1 MKKKVLSVLMVF
13 MMCLGLAG
21 CGGGSN
27 SASDDIS
34 GKVSLNGST
43 SMEKFV
49 NALSEGIKEKYPNLQ
64 LEAQFTGSGAGLEA
78 VASKTTD
85 IGDSSRALTDEEKA
99 KGVIASS
106 AGNHAQGVALGAK
119 MTGIKSTI
127 VMPETA
133 PLAKVTATKSYGAE
147 VVLNGAVY
155 DDAYAKAVEIQKETG
170 ATFLHPFDDEYVIAG
185 QGTIGLEI
193 FKQLDGNVDTILCPI
208 GGGGIISGV
217 AVAAKGLNPNVKII
231 GVQTSNIPSMK
242 VSKENGKVT
251 TAFNGATIADGIAV
265 KTPGSLTFDII
276 NELVD
281 EIITVS
287 EEEIAQGILFLME
300 HQKVVAE
307 GAGAVTTAALLSGKY
322 KPQKDENVVCV
333 ISGGNVDVNTLY
345 RVIGVGL
352 ASQGRRYS
360 FSATMTDKP
369 GGFLELISIIS
380 KSNANILSA
389 NQTRLSSGGVIGKQV
404 AEFIL
409 ETFDHEHIAKLKAE
423 MNAAG
428 FEIQDL

>member
-1 MKKKVLSVLMVF
+1 MQEMLKVNLEDVKKAEKVLEYIVKETPLQESKEL
-13 MMCLGLAG
+13 
-21 CGGGSN
+21 
-27 SASDDIS
+27 SA
-34 GKVSLNGST
+34 KLNANVYYKC
-43 SMEKFV
+43 E
-49 NALSEGIKEKYPNLQ
+49 NLQ
-64 LEAQFTGSGAGLEA
+64 KTGSFKIRGACNKIA
-78 VASKTTD
+78 N
-85 IGDSSRALTDEEKA
+85 LTDEEKA

-119 MTGIKSTI
+119 MTGIKATI

-193 FKQLDGNVDTILCPI
+193 FKQLNENVDTILCPI
-208 GGGGIISGV
+208 GGGGIIAGI

-231 GVQTSNIPSMK
+231 GIQTDNIPSMK

-322 KPQKDENVVCV
+322 QPKQDENVVCV

-409 ETFDHEHIAKLKAE
+409 ETFDHEHIAKLKAD

>member
-1 MKKKVLSVLMVF
+1 MQEMLKVNLEDVKKAEKVLESIVKETPLQESKE
-13 MMCLGLAG
+13 L
-21 CGGGSN
+21 
-27 SASDDIS
+27 SA
-34 GKVSLNGST
+34 KLNANVYYKC
-43 SMEKFV
+43 E
-49 NALSEGIKEKYPNLQ
+49 NLQ
-64 LEAQFTGSGAGLEA
+64 KTGSFKIRGACNKIA
-78 VASKTTD
+78 N
-85 IGDSSRALTDEEKA
+85 LTDEEKA

-231 GVQTSNIPSMK
+231 GIQTDNIPSMK

-307 GAGAVTTAALLSGKY
+307 GAGAVTTA
-322 KPQKDENVVCV
+322 DENVVCV

-409 ETFDHEHIAKLKAE
+409 ETFDHEHIAKLKAD